1 MPNSNDFLINVIDK
15 QLKELRDLK
24 TKDRFDNVIVIEE
37 NGNAFKFEFQDTSKF
52 AFKVKVKVTY
62 RLKDDRKLGIKVFN
76 NSIENIV
83 KGYNYAYG
91 NIICD
96 ISRQERS
103 YIDVFIMYLVN
114 IIKDLKR

>member
-1 MPNSNDFLINVIDK
+1 MKNDDFLIDTIDK
-15 QLKELRDLK
+15 ELKWLRELK
-24 TKDRFDNVIVIEE
+24 THDRFDNMIIVRE
-37 NGNAFKFEFQDTSKF
+37 NGNTFKFEFQDTGKSSF
-52 AFKVKVKVTY
+52 KVKVTY

-76 NSIENIV
+76 NMIENIV
-83 KGYNYAYG
+83 AGYNYGCG

-114 IIKDLKR
+114 IINDLKR

>member
-1 MPNSNDFLINVIDK
+1 MELQNLFNVIDK
-15 QLKELRDLK
+15 QLKELRELK
-24 TKDRFDNVIVIEE
+24 TKDRFDNVIVIKE
-37 NGNAFKFEFQDTSKF
+37 NGNAFKFEFQDTSNKF
-52 AFKVKVKVTY
+52 AFKVKVTY
-62 RLKDDRKLGIKVFN
+62 RFKDDRKFGIKVFN

-83 KGYNYAYG
+83 KGYNYACG

-114 IIKDLKR
+114 IINDLKR